1 MNRGDNSSK
10 PARRGQQPPRAPQ
23 QGAPQTQKGTKDCRR
38 SSCPKT
44 RLNNDTRGTQK
55 ESATELKSVGK
66 GKRAGSVVESVS
78 NDECP
83 KSASVQRKLS
93 DDSNASED
101 YSKDSGC
108 VSWKLSSSDSSSE
121 MSDCTS
127 EGNKPDPQNIDPEI
141 SWSDGSPSASAM
153 HGGGRGDER
162 ESKDGNT
169 VGNYLPDRGLSP
181 GVAYVSENDSNLMM
195 GETTEGLIREVDEL
209 RSENEYLKDE
219 MEELHCEM
227 VEMRDM
233 FQEEEVYQLQ
243 ELRLQLEQ
251 ANKTCRIL
259 QYRLRKAERRSIRVA
274 QTGQVDGELVRSL
287 EHDIKVAKS
296 VSLRLRNEL
305 ESVQK
310 KKSLLEVENEVLRE
324 RTQELEVAKQVLQTE
339 VDKVF
344 SKENSLKRRSVRS
357 PISKAERR
365 LSQLI
370 EEDSADL
377 KCQLHFAKEELA
389 LMCKKLTKLV
399 SESEGMRVELVRYHL
414 AYGDVDPNQFPE
426 GKASYARSRETEV
439 KAHLK
444 LVEEEA
450 TLLSRR
456 IVELEVENRGLRS
469 EMSDMRDKCGGAMEE
484 EEEEP
489 MELVPEKLVP
499 QVDVG
504 WELKERGQSG
514 TMGHTT
520 EYTQDNKANGTT
532 DAGVVESFVLRD
544 GSPAQTKGML
554 SVCQITRESPV
565 GGEWSPLVQEEVS
578 GRKEDRALHGKTV
591 KDYETLLSLKE
602 HACIVSSA
610 IQLLTSPSNG
620 LSSTPVAMPETG
632 FQNKAQ
638 PPGQTLFIQGAVNES
653 LALLQNMLLAFI
665 GHLEKLMTYSGL
677 GDLSFQKGAHFCD
690 SFMLPIIL
698 REFAGHNMDAQ
709 NVIEHNMMEEACAT
723 DIEERVKH
731 TQQGSSSQF
740 NMMQSRRDPKV
751 LLILQAISVLH
762 RWGQVNEPGRADN
775 EARAKTIYML
785 QKVLHELEAEC
796 PNSQTACDSE
806 PKAVRCKTN
815 EDASACAISNERRY
829 FEIDRTYKAEGKRSR
844 RPFAPRK
851 SNRKHWFYLS
861 QSVAQLDQE
870 EPVKTWDHPIMPC
883 NFPDLDFEQ
892 ISTERS
898 HTAPESTAIRIYYS
912 PPSARRVHLA
922 QLRQS
927 PTTDRESV
935 TMVSR
940 RCTPGSPLS
949 PLYLG
954 LSANLSDDMKEMT
967 ASWRRVA
974 HSSHPE
980 EERRR
985 SSGAWVEVSC
995 SGTQTRTQPQMVS
1008 VGLQTDGPQGVASV
1022 RNSPSRVQSPSSA
1035 RALHNSTSAEKVN
1048 GRAARPRQ
1056 TSPKLYRRHSASCLT
1071 STTFSSSSLASSPS
1085 SSSSSPSRERAL
1097 VNLSNQGPAR
1107 KTWARPAHK
1116 STLNTDFGSAS
1127 RAAKPPSK
1135 AAGNHRYGLVTE
1147 FLRKVSGRAEKP
1159 APGAGPKGKSE
1170 LKNLER
1176 IPTRPPAVPLHRT
1189 DSVTR
1194 IVNKRFMKQGEEK
1207 GSGQSQAI
1215 RGAIARD
1222 GSSSSVTAEEGN
1234 YDCSSG
1240 STLTFCFARPQRQT
1254 LNPGKPQ

>member
-1 MNRGDNSSK
+1 MNRGDKSAKS
-10 PARRGQQPPRAPQ
+10 ALRCQQPPKAQQ
-23 QGAPQTQKGTKDCRR
+23 QGATQNQKVTKDCRG
-38 SSCPKT
+38 SSYSKT
-44 RLNNDTRGTQK
+44 RLNNDTRGTQN
-55 ESATELKSVGK
+55 ESATEVKSVGK
-66 GKRAGSVVESVS
+66 GKRPGNVVESVS

-83 KSASVQRKLS
+83 KSGSVHRKLS
-93 DDSNASED
+93 DASNASED

-108 VSWKLSSSDSSSE
+108 VSWKPSSSDSSSE

-127 EGNKPDPQNIDPEI
+127 EGNKPDPQQIDTEI
-141 SWSDGSPSASAM
+141 SWLDGRASVR
-153 HGGGRGDER
+153 HGSGRGDENFTLK
-162 ESKDGNT
+162 ESKDGA
-169 VGNYLPDRGLSP
+169 VGKDSPDV
-181 GVAYVSENDSNLMM
+181 GVSLGVLNVSENYSNLMM
-195 GETTEGLIREVDEL
+195 GETTEGLIREVDDL

-233 FQEEEVYQLQ
+233 FQEEGVYQLQ

-274 QTGQVDGELVRSL
+274 QTGQVDGELVTSL

-365 LSQLI
+365 LSQHI
-370 EEDSADL
+370 EEDSADI
-377 KCQLHFAKEELA
+377 KCQLYFAKEELA

-399 SESEGMRVELVRYHL
+399 SESEGMHVELARYHS
-414 AYGDVDPNQFPE
+414 AYGDVDPNQFRE
-426 GKASYARSRETEV
+426 GKANYAHSRETEV

-456 IVELEVENRGLRS
+456 IVELEVENRGLRA
-469 EMSDMRDKCGGAMEE
+469 EMSDMQDKCGGATRE

-489 MELVPEKLVP
+489 MEIVSEKLVS
-499 QVDVG
+499 QVDLG
-504 WELKERGQSG
+504 WELKAKRQSV

-532 DAGVVESFVLRD
+532 NAGVVESSVLRD

-554 SVCQITRESPV
+554 SVRQITQEGPV
-565 GGEWSPLVQEEVS
+565 GGEWSPLVQEEAS
-578 GRKEDRALHGKTV
+578 GRKENRGLHGMTV
-591 KDYETLLSLKE
+591 KDCETLLSLKE

-610 IQLLTSPSNG
+610 IQFLTSPTNG
-620 LSSTPVAMPETG
+620 LASTPVSIRETG
-632 FQNKAQ
+632 FQNKGKAQ
-638 PPGQTLFIQGAVNES
+638 PPGQNLFFQGPVNDS

-665 GHLEKLMTYSGL
+665 GHLEKLLTDSEL
-677 GDLSFQKGAHFCD
+677 GGLSFQKDAHFCD
-690 SFMLPIIL
+690 SYMLPFIL
-698 REFAGHNMDAQ
+698 GEFAGHNMDAQ
-709 NVIEHNMMEEACAT
+709 KVIEHNIIEEDCTT
-723 DIEERVKH
+723 DIKERVKH
-731 TQQGSSSQF
+731 TQQGPSSQL
-740 NMMQSRRDPKV
+740 NMMQSRRDPKM

-762 RWGQVNEPGRADN
+762 RWCQVKEPGLADN
-775 EARAKTIYML
+775 EARAQTIFML
-785 QKVLHELEAEC
+785 QKLLQELKAEC
-796 PNSQTACDSE
+796 PNSRTAWDSE
-806 PKAVRCKTN
+806 TKTMRCTTN
-815 EDASACAISNERRY
+815 EVWKTLTLQSFAPGCVRV
-829 FEIDRTYKAEGKRSR
+829 TYKAEGKRSR
-844 RPFAPRK
+844 RPLAPPE

-861 QSVAQLDQE
+861 RSVAQLDQE
-870 EPVKTWDHPIMPC
+870 DPVKTWDHPIMPR

-892 ISTERS
+892 ISMDRS

-922 QLRQS
+922 QLWQS
-927 PTTDRESV
+927 PTTGRESV
-935 TMVSR
+935 TTVSPW
-940 RCTPGSPLS
+940 CPPHSPLS

-967 ASWRRVA
+967 ASWRQVA

-980 EERRR
+980 EERRP
-985 SSGAWVEVSC
+985 SSGAWVEVAC
-995 SGTQTRTQPQMVS
+995 SGTQTKIQPQMVS
-1008 VGLQTDGPQGVASV
+1008 VAQQTDGPQGVASA

-1035 RALHNSTSAEKVN
+1035 RAHHNSTSMDKIN
-1048 GRAARPRQ
+1048 GRAMRPRQ
-1056 TSPKLYRRHSASCLT
+1056 TSPKLYRRHSASFLT
-1071 STTFSSSSLASSPS
+1071 STTFSNSSLASSS
-1085 SSSSSPSRERAL
+1085 SSSTPSRERAL
-1097 VNLSNQGPAR
+1097 LNLSNQGPAR
-1107 KTWARPAHK
+1107 TTWARSAHNK
-1116 STLNTDFGSAS
+1116 ASAGHINSTLNSDFGSPC
-1127 RAAKPPSK
+1127 RTAKPPSK
-1135 AAGNHRYGLVTE
+1135 AAGNNRCGLVTE

-1159 APGAGPKGKSE
+1159 APGAGQRGKSD

-1176 IPTRPPAVPLHRT
+1176 IPTRPPAVPLHRN

-1194 IVNKRFMKQGEEK
+1194 IVNQRFMKQGEEK
-1207 GSGQSQAI
+1207 GSSQNQAI
-1215 RGAIARD
+1215 TGAITRD
-1222 GSSSSVTAEEGN
+1222 GSLSTVTAEVGLPIH
-1234 YDCSSG
+1234 
-1240 STLTFCFARPQRQT
+1240 TM
-1254 LNPGKPQ
+1254 